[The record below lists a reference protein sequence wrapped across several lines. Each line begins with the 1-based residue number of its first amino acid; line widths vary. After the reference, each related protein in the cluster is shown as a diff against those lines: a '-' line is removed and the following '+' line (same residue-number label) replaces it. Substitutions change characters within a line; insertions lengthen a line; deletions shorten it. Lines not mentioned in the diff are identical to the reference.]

1 MKKTPFLLS
10 LALLLAGTVSGWG
23 QTTRVDSI
31 LKTLDDPT
39 DKNVL
44 VAAHRGDWRNF
55 PENSLE
61 GIRSAIDM
69 GADIIEIDLAMTADS
84 VLVLMH
90 DRTVDRT
97 TDGTGTVLS
106 FSLDS
111 LKKLKLKDHRGHPT
125 DCTVPTFEETMRL
138 CKDKAVVNID
148 KGIQYYDQAHKILEK
163 TGTTRQALIKS
174 GYSAGKIQEILSR
187 HTGEPMMYMPII
199 DYRFDG
205 ADDVLKSY
213 FDAMPVIA
221 YEVVF
226 KEYTPDTKKTFDAII
241 RNGSRV
247 WVNTMWN
254 VLCGTNDDIGLQAP
268 DTVYGKFLREGATI
282 FQTDRP
288 GFVVEYLRKKG
299 LHR

>member
-10 LALLLAGTVSGWG
+10 LALLLAGTVSGCG

-125 DCTVPTFEETMRL
+125 DYTVPTFEETMRL

-148 KGIQYYDQAHKILEK
+148 KGIQYYDQALKYWKRPAPPARPSSKAAIPPARY
-163 TGTTRQALIKS
+163 T
-174 GYSAGKIQEILSR
+174 
-187 HTGEPMMYMPII
+187 
-199 DYRFDG
+199 
-205 ADDVLKSY
+205 KSY
-213 FDAMPVIA
+213 PA
-221 YEVVF
+221 
-226 KEYTPDTKKTFDAII
+226 TP
-241 RNGSRV
+241 GS
-247 WVNTMWN
+247 
-254 VLCGTNDDIGLQAP
+254 P
-268 DTVYGKFLREGATI
+268 
-282 FQTDRP
+282 
-288 GFVVEYLRKKG
+288 
-299 LHR
+299 